1 MAGMWSDRP
10 PWAAKRAEQEKKAER
25 IGALVDAYRSG
36 ALSYS
41 RLADRIDE
49 VLNGE
54 PDGIVRVGETPKP
67 EIKS

>member
-1 MAGMWSDRP
+1 MSLWSDRP
-10 PWAAKRAEQEKKAER
+10 PWQAKRAEQQQKAER

-54 PDGIVRVGETPKP
+54 FDRIVRVGEVPKP

>member
-1 MAGMWSDRP
+1 MLFQTNMVRT
-10 PWAAKRAEQEKKAER
+10 AKESKGKQKKAER

-54 PDGIVRVGETPKP
+54 FDRIVRVGEVPKP